1 MHKEV
6 RRLEEKYKDLAQL
19 KNMKEQ
25 VEELVKERIWAEVIE
40 LEKVSLP
47 CTDCLERFHSK
58 WH

>member
-1 MHKEV
+1 MHREV

-40 LEKVSLP
+40 LEKVSFL